1 MRVRTSVT
9 ISKDL
14 LRAIDKLSGQH
25 KNRSE
30 FIEAALRNYIAQL
43 IRQQQNARDLEIIN
57 RRADDLNEEAM
68 DVHGYQV
75 SF

>member
-9 ISKDL
+9 ISRDL
-14 LRAIDKLSGQH
+14 LRAIDKLAGQR

-43 IRQQQNARDLEIIN
+43 LRQQQNARDLEIIN

-68 DVHGYQV
+68 DVPGHQV
-75 SF
+75 SL